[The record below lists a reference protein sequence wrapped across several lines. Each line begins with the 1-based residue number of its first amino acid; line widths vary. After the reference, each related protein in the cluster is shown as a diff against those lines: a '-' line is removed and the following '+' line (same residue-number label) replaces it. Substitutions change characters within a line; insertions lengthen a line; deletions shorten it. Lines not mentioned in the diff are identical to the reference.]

1 MSKPWSPMARKLR
14 NMGASVRARL
24 LDRARRE
31 VADFQNL
38 LTRSAPPTAGNGRVS
53 YLKEQKTMSRAAA
66 SHPLEAHSSNHFA
79 SVSRCVSQSEGRSL
93 GRHRPN
99 FARAASRSAAARQRV
114 NLSRRRPLGQSDLDG
129 VGAIAAGGPHTVSV
143 RSDEPRNSPWSRGVS
158 AYADGRQVTIVVQGW
173 WDTGHANAK
182 LLGYGRG

>member
-1 MSKPWSPMARKLR
+1 MARKLR

-24 LDRARRE
+24 LDRACRE

-66 SHPLEAHSSNHFA
+66 SRPLEAHASNHFA

-93 GRHRPN
+93 GRHWPN

-129 VGAIAAGGPHTVSV
+129 VGAIAAGGPHNVSV
-143 RSDEPRNSPWSRGVS
+143 LSDEPRNSPWSSGVY

-173 WDTGHANAK
+173 RDTGHANAK